1 MPKAT
6 PPVPRRGKTP
16 AQESLW
22 GRREQPRPALP
33 TPCGGSGPADARELP
48 RAHPLPEP
56 PLEQVSLGY
65 MIVHLRRAHAG
76 RRGAGRQDARWVG
89 TVEASCLGNPLRRY
103 PGACVAEVERGLQPK
118 PRPIRGRLG
127 PRSPAPTTQPQ
138 TASTLRAATARPHR
152 PCSGAGSLLR
162 PRLQGAFCSLLNPVC
177 QLQTFARA
185 VPRLETQF
193 APPDWADAGA
203 M

>member
-22 GRREQPRPALP
+22 GRREKPRPALP
-33 TPCGGSGPADARELP
+33 TPCGESGPADARELP

-103 PGACVAEVERGLQPK
+103 PGACVALRWGGACSPSPAQSGAALDLVVPP
-118 PRPIRGRLG
+118 PR
-127 PRSPAPTTQPQ
+127 RSPRQLLPF
-138 TASTLRAATARPHR
+138 
-152 PCSGAGSLLR
+152 GLR
-162 PRLQGAFCSLLNPVC
+162 PPDPTDPAPER
-177 QLQTFARA
+177 
-185 VPRLETQF
+185 VPSS
-193 APPDWADAGA
+193 APGSKEPSPAS
-203 M
+203 